1 MTPKQEL
8 DFLKGFIK
16 LDESQANKRD
26 FLERFEQ
33 FPTKQHI
40 IDADSLLFNV
50 AYATID
56 DNFDGDIAVTKYLR
70 EVGNIEW
77 YIEDAL
83 GVYIITTHHAFT
95 TCKHNFRKGINK
107 EYKAN
112 RKPTELTDRVRLV
125 KKAVIEYLEM
135 IEDSGLCTK
144 VYYDDFFL
152 EADDIVAEL
161 AHGYKHDCVM
171 SAIDKDIKQL
181 PVVHFDY
188 KKVKTKDENGCDIL
202 IRVEN
207 EATGFMVE
215 MPEKQYKGF
224 MTTSEQEGYEMLLC
238 HLLIGDSS
246 DNIVGAKGI
255 GAKKA
260 VKLIKDKNNFGMLKA
275 VAKAYGDFDRLRDNI
290 KMIKL

>member
-8 DFLKGFIK
+8 EFLKGYIK
-16 LDESQANKRD
+16 LDVPQANKRD

-33 FPTKQHI
+33 FNTKQHI

-50 AYATID
+50 AYATLD
-56 DNFDGDIAVTKYLR
+56 DKFDDDIAVTMYLR
-70 EVGNIEW
+70 EVSKIEEH
-77 YIEDAL
+77 IEGVL
-83 GVYIITTHHAFT
+83 GVDIVTTHHAFT
-95 TCKHNFRKGINK
+95 TCRHNFRKGINT

-112 RKPTELTDRVRLV
+112 RKPTDLTVRVRLV
-125 KKAVIEYLEM
+125 KQAVINHLDF
-135 IEDSGLCTK
+135 IEGARTK
-144 VYYDDFFL
+144 VYYDDMFL

-161 AHGYKHDCVM
+161 AHDYKHDCVM

-188 KKVKTKDENGCDIL
+188 KKVKVKDENGCDVL
-202 IRVEN
+202 VRVEN
-207 EATGFMVE
+207 PDTGFMVE
-215 MPEKQYKGF
+215 MPEKEYKGF

-260 VKLIKDKNNFGMLKA
+260 VKLIKDKSNFGMLKA
-275 VAKAYGDFDRLRDNI
+275 VAQVYGDFDRLRDNI